1 MAAITS
7 FDHVGITVDDLE
19 LVIDFF
25 VGLGL
30 ELEGRTTLEGDFV
43 DTVIGITGAKAKI
56 AMLRPPG
63 GGTGLELSQFINP
76 EAVPGAPDA
85 TANVLGLRSMV
96 FQVDD
101 LPAMVDKLA
110 AEGYQMVGGLGE
122 YPGIWRMAYIRGP
135 EGLLVPLAERI
146 G

>member
-122 YPGIWRMAYIRGP
+122 YEGIWRMAYIRGP